1 MESVDTNTM
10 GREAMAAASPEMLR
24 QAPARA
30 SAQASA
36 APASGSP
43 AAPGPRAQSIGLMS
57 VSLGTA
63 GLGGAWQSALA
74 TVSAPLWV
82 SDVLYV
88 AASLIWVVL
97 LGRYLWHGGGRW
109 RNVLD
114 DLHHPGQGFTLAYV
128 PIVAML
134 TAGHFS
140 RFGLDGA
147 RWIYLLFGAVGAVI
161 AARLLAH
168 WVTGGLGSAPLH
180 PGYLLPV
187 VSGPFIASATAST
200 LRLPELAAAAFAV
213 GILYWLAFGTVV
225 LGSLLA
231 SGGQMPAPARP
242 TLTILVIPPAT
253 GGLAWTAAH
262 HGQVDTTGNGFA
274 GLLLF
279 TLVVIGFLLPHLR
292 QRAFHFGYWIFSFPI
307 ATSANFLIRWLE
319 GTQIPA
325 RHTLSWILLAAVSAA
340 FLLLYAGTIGHAL
353 ATRRTRVS

>member
-1 MESVDTNTM
+1 
-10 GREAMAAASPEMLR
+10 
-24 QAPARA
+24 
-30 SAQASA
+30 
-36 APASGSP
+36 
-43 AAPGPRAQSIGLMS
+43 MS

-63 GLGGAWQSALA
+63 GLGGAWQAAAA
-74 TVSAPLWV
+74 TVLAPLWV

-88 AASLIWVVL
+88 VAGLIWMVL

-109 RNVLD
+109 RNLLE
-114 DLHHPGQGFTLAYV
+114 DLHHPGQGFTMAYV
-128 PIVAML
+128 PIVGML
-134 TAGHFS
+134 AAGHFS

-147 RWIYLLFGAVGAVI
+147 RWVYVLFGAAAAVI

-225 LGSLLA
+225 LASLL
-231 SGGQMPAPARP
+231 SGGGSMPAPARP

-262 HGQVDTTGNGFA
+262 HGQVDPTGNGFA

-279 TLVVIGFLLPHLR
+279 TLVVIAFMLPHLR
-292 QRAFHFGYWIFSFPI
+292 QRAFHIGYWIFSFPM
-307 ATSANFLIRWLE
+307 ATSTTFLVRWLA
-319 GTQIPA
+319 GTQIPGWQA
-325 RHTLSWILLAAVSAA
+325 LSWVLLAAVSAA
-340 FLLLYAGTIGHAL
+340 FALLYAVTTGHAL
-353 ATRRTRVS
+353 APRHRTRVAK

>member
-1 MESVDTNTM
+1 MESVDTNMM
-10 GREAMAAASPEMLR
+10 GREAAGTPGALR
-24 QAPARA
+24 HTTAGVPQAGTAL
-30 SAQASA
+30 
-36 APASGSP
+36 ASGGP

-63 GLGGAWQSALA
+63 GLGGAWQSASA
-74 TVSAPLWV
+74 TISPPLWV

-88 AASLIWVVL
+88 AAGLVWVVL

-147 RWIYLLFGAVGAVI
+147 RWVYILSGAAAGVI

-180 PGYLLPV
+180 PGYTLPV

-225 LGSLLA
+225 LGSLLI
-231 SGGQMPAPARP
+231 SGDRMPAPARP

-262 HGQVDTTGNGFA
+262 HGQVDTIGYGFA

-279 TLVVIGFLLPHLR
+279 TLVVIGFLFPHLR
-292 QRAFHFGYWIFSFPI
+292 QRAFHFGYWIFSFPM
-307 ATSANFLIRWLE
+307 ATGANFLLRWLA
-319 GTQIPA
+319 GTQIPGRQA
-325 RHTLSWILLAAVSAA
+325 LSWVLLAAASVV
-340 FLLLYAGTIGHAL
+340 FVLLCALTVGHAL
-353 ATRRTRVS
+353 ASRTRARTAG